1 MSLSG
6 INKNMKP
13 GPKRGRGKFKPSN
26 IKTPTKI
33 TPQKP
38 PPIGHRLSDSTNFS
52 GFSHQI
58 GPPIKSVKTAPM
70 RQDENGNFQFL
81 PNNGPKRGVLQ
92 GSSLTHN
99 WQTIKSNKSKGPTI
113 VPLMEDENGKFHFIP
128 NEGPK
133 RGISIGPS
141 AFHINNMNVPN
152 NGPKRGVGTMNIK
165 GQISQDD
172 QRAIDYVNEFRKE
185 NNLPPLQYSKL
196 LSEIAMPHTLDM
208 LNKKVPLGH
217 SGFNERSAKVTS
229 AMATGENVG
238 YEYGYSD
245 PMKTLF
251 DGWLHSPPHRKN
263 MLGNF
268 NQIGVAFANKGDMW
282 YGTQFFA
289 LI

>member
-1 MSLSG
+1 M
-6 INKNMKP
+6 INAN
-13 GPKRGRGKFKPSN
+13 
-26 IKTPTKI
+26 
-33 TPQKP
+33 
-38 PPIGHRLSDSTNFS
+38 
-52 GFSHQI
+52 
-58 GPPIKSVKTAPM
+58 APH
-70 RQDENGNFQFL
+70 
-81 PNNGPKRGVLQ
+81 
-92 GSSLTHN
+92 S
-99 WQTIKSNKSKGPTI
+99 
-113 VPLMEDENGKFHFIP
+113 
-128 NEGPK
+128 
-133 RGISIGPS
+133 
-141 AFHINNMNVPN
+141 
-152 NGPKRGVGTMNIK
+152 GPKRGVGTMNIK

-229 AMATGENVG
+229 AMSTGENVG

-268 NQIGVAFANKGDMW
+268 NQIGVAFANKGDLW